1 MRATMHAALPS
12 ISTIFI
18 LLQQKPIM
26 KTKCTLFFLAFTIAV
41 NIPFKLNAQAV
52 NVQDSLALVD
62 LYNSTDGPHWV
73 NNTNWLTGP
82 VKIWYGITVKD
93 DRIEQINLNYE
104 NLNGTLPPSLGNF
117 VKLKSLILY
126 ANHLQGSIPSE
137 LGNLTLLTSLNLYGN
152 QLSGTIPSELG
163 NLINLSYLS
172 LGVNQLNGSI
182 PASLGNLINL
192 SYIELGTNQLNS
204 NIPASLGNLINLSSF
219 DLHWNQLTGSIPSS
233 LGNLINLQ

>member
-1 MRATMHAALPS
+1 MKPKH
-12 ISTIFI
+12 I
-18 LLQQKPIM
+18 LFYV
-26 KTKCTLFFLAFTIAV
+26 LFAMFANVTTTA
-41 NIPFKLNAQAV
+41 NAQAV

-104 NLNGTLPPSLGNF
+104 NLNGTLPPSLGNL
-117 VKLKSLILY
+117 VKLESLILY

-137 LGNLTLLTSLNLYGN
+137 LGNLALLTSLNLYGN
-152 QLSGTIPSELG
+152 QLSGSIPSELG

-172 LGVNQLNGSI
+172 LGVNQLSGNI
-182 PASLGNLINL
+182 PASLGDLINL
-192 SYIELGTNQLNS
+192 SYI
-204 NIPASLGNLINLSSF
+204 
-219 DLHWNQLTGSIPSS
+219 
-233 LGNLINLQ
+233 